1 VLLKLK
7 GITLVE
13 TLVYLAL
20 FGIIFTVM
28 VEFSISI
35 AQSNRSAELRQHL
48 DRAKTFIIEHIDNS
62 FLDTNSIDLNNSV
75 FNNDQGKVRLNN
87 LGYFEYYL
95 ENGVLKFNNTGT
107 VYDITN
113 TKVTVDRFYL
123 EAAQVKTDTVGIRMT
138 LEVSSLDGSESES
151 IETLFIIR

>member
-1 VLLKLK
+1 MLLKLK